1 MCVELWRLGVI
12 WCLFFPALDFSRVSG
27 PDPQM
32 GHGCFSRLQTP
43 WINRAGEI
51 SLCLLE
57 TPWEVVFSYSA
68 NMVNNSGPKRRGE
81 FWMSTVPRITGKV
94 PILPNKELAKKC
106 NLQVNFGKGCVF
118 IFTACTYGS
127 RLCVYIVI
135 CDKFTKP
142 GGGTCTI
149 SPSSPGLLSGTCSAS
164 CSAPGT
170 TAQASFSSM
179 LSIARS
185 CSHRCEVRIR
195 CCLTGSKSKFQP
207 EWPAIS
213 ECYQHRLIS
222 CGK

>member
-1 MCVELWRLGVI
+1 MDVLADCKPHGSTELEKYHYAYLKLHGKLCFHILPI
-12 WCLFFPALDFSRVSG
+12 WSIIQVLKDVVNFGCLQYPGSPGRFQS
-27 PDPQM
+27 
-32 GHGCFSRLQTP
+32 
-43 WINRAGEI
+43 
-51 SLCLLE
+51 CLKKSWQKNATCKWTSE
-57 TPWEVVFSYSA
+57 RDVFSY
-68 NMVNNSGPKRRGE
+68 
-81 FWMSTVPRITGKV
+81 
-94 PILPNKELAKKC
+94 
-106 NLQVNFGKGCVF
+106 LQLVQS
-118 IFTACTYGS
+118 CTYGS

>member
-1 MCVELWRLGVI
+1 MDVLADCKPHGSTELEKYHYAYLK
-12 WCLFFPALDFSRVSG
+12 L
-27 PDPQM
+27 
-32 GHGCFSRLQTP
+32 HGKLCFH
-43 WINRAGEI
+43 
-51 SLCLLE
+51 
-57 TPWEVVFSYSA
+57 
-68 NMVNNSGPKRRGE
+68 
-81 FWMSTVPRITGKV
+81 
-94 PILPNKELAKKC
+94 ILPIWSIIQVLKDVVNFGCLQYPGSPGRFQSCLIKSWQKKC